1 MRWVF
6 VVWEEVWERRGV
18 GPWRFLVLCLLLAL
32 RFIPVLL
39 LLLCFCVRCWRFCSR
54 IIAIEIV
61 YAFFSDIDDNVK
73 ITLMVS
79 LSLIFFSPI
88 SPEKF
93 AHFNCLDEEDGG
105 RKKQEE

>member
-32 RFIPVLL
+32 RFLPP

-61 YAFFSDIDDNVK
+61 YAFFSEIYDNVK
-73 ITLMVS
+73 ITLMSS
-79 LSLIFFSPI
+79 LSLLFFSPI
-88 SPEKF
+88 FPEKF

-105 RKKQEE
+105 RKKQVE